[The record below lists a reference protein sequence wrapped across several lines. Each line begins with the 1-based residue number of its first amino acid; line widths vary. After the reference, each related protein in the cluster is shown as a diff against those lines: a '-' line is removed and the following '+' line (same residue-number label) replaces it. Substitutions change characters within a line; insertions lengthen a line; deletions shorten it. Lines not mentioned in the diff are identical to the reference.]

1 MESQRSCTAM
11 HIPEQLK
18 PRHRRSEGLD
28 YPSCIPAASLAV
40 CVAVRAVFLPWIPDS
55 SDDGSQGSE
64 AGLRFIIKP
73 KIRSLACRP
82 SPIRS
87 QIPLLSTVML
97 AFSIPWLPM
106 HDASSLSFLPVSWQC
121 MLRGTQT
128 FLSALLASS
137 DPVPFTLL
145 VAGDCFAFWV
155 PSSK

>member
-1 MESQRSCTAM
+1 M

-18 PRHRRSEGLD
+18 PRHRQSEGLD

-64 AGLRFIIKP
+64 AGLRFVIKP

-106 HDASSLSFLPVSWQC
+106 HDASSLSFLPISWHC
-121 MLRGTQT
+121 MCLSLFWWLEIALPSG
-128 FLSALLASS
+128 FLLQNKTGLS
-137 DPVPFTLL
+137 D
-145 VAGDCFAFWV
+145 
-155 PSSK
+155 S